1 MIERFRALEWQRIND
16 YCLRSGKYRVTKFG
30 LSGETWFAAYAGDE
44 RLGMWRKASKAREVA
59 QQHSNNESV

>member
-1 MIERFRALEWQRIND
+1 MSERHEALEWQRIND

-30 LSGETWFAAYAGDE
+30 LSGETWFAVYFGDD
-44 RLGMWRKASKAREVA
+44 RLGMWRKASKARDVA